1 MARQYSAHSFGL
13 QACCHASC
21 ANRIAFTLE
30 YIACFKLSLCAVRD
44 EPEVTYRGGSA
55 GTGSENL
62 LFKTSTFALGP
73 TSTHAMT
80 VACRA
85 AKSLAVAHS
94 VTYIEVSCT
103 LR

>member
-13 QACCHASC
+13 QARCHASC
-21 ANRIAFTLE
+21 VNRIAFTLE

-44 EPEVTYRGGSA
+44 EPEVTYRGGGSA

-73 TSTHAMT
+73 TRTHAMT

-85 AKSLAVAHS
+85 AKSLAHTQS
-94 VTYIEVSCT
+94 LT
-103 LR
+103 